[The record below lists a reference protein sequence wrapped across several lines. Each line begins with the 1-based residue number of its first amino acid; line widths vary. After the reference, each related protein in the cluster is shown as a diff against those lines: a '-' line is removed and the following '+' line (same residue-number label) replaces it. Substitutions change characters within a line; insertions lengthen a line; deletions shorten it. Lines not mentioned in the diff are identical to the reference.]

1 MTSPTRTETHLGA
14 LAEHRELLSQIAD
27 LRQFWREVCQLGDGP
42 KFGEMASR
50 VTNIRSLLQHHFE
63 REECGG
69 YLSSAL
75 KTAPQFADEAAQL
88 QMQHAG
94 FLASLDQLIDCLK
107 RSQCGSWQGAF
118 AGFEQF
124 VEDLQK
130 HEQREHTLLQTAF
143 NQDEG
148 EGD

>member
-1 MTSPTRTETHLGA
+1 MRSSTQTETHLDA
-14 LAEHRELLSQIAD
+14 LAEHRELLVQITNV
-27 LRQFWREVCQLGDGP
+27 RQFWREVCQLDDGP

-50 VTNIRSLLQHHFE
+50 VSNVRSLLEHHFE
-63 REECGG
+63 REESGG
-69 YLSSAL
+69 YLVSAL
-75 KTAPQFADEAAQL
+75 KAAPQLADEAALL
-88 QMQHAG
+88 QKQHAG
-94 FLASLDQLIDCLK
+94 FLARLDQLIDCLK
-107 RSQCGSWQGAF
+107 RSECSSWQDAF

-124 VEDLQK
+124 AEDLQK